1 MTEKTKQIFYAPWNV
16 KHHVHACWEVDFEV
30 STTNGMSVAVSPTE
44 EHANRLAR
52 LPELFAYLL
61 DRVYYDCSTCYC
73 KNTGFLLQQTM
84 DEIIDA
90 GCPLKRKFCDTNAVF
105 KLLMEVRDGKI
116 VNKEL
121 KK

>member
-1 MTEKTKQIFYAPWNV
+1 MTDETKKLFDAPWN
-16 KHHVHACWEVDFEV
+16 ASYDGEAETLEVYDADHDRVCIIDDF
-30 STTNGMSVAVSPTE
+30 ADAK
-44 EHANRLAR
+44 HANRIAR